1 MVLKIKRFFGIILGV
16 IMLFIFFFFRM
27 SRLLL
32 FYCLLFDFVLDVLNL
47 YRYIILFN
55 KFNFLL

>member
-32 FYCLLFDFVLDVLNL
+32 FYCLLFDFDLDVLNL

-55 KFNFLL
+55 KFKFLL